1 MTLEKIFLIT
11 GILAFCLYLF
21 KTIADL
27 VLAFII
33 GLKKGMNNE

>member
-1 MTLEKIFLIT
+1 MIIEKIFLVT
-11 GILAFCLYLF
+11 GILAFVLYLF

-33 GLKKGMNNE
+33 GLKKGK